1 MGSYYDVQDTL
12 DKFIA
17 KLKEI
22 RKEVGGGVYI
32 QTSKPR
38 TLLIPYER
46 DELDK
51 GIQLHVKKNENNRII
66 IHG

>member
-12 DKFIA
+12 DEFIS
-17 KLKEI
+17 KLEEI
-22 RKEVGGGVYI
+22 RKEVGGDVFI

-51 GIQLHVKKNENNRII
+51 GIQLVKKDNRII

>member
-12 DKFIA
+12 NKFIA
-17 KLKEI
+17 KLEKI
-22 RKEVGGGVYI
+22 RKEVGGNVYI

-51 GIQLHVKKNENNRII
+51 GIQLHVEKHRNNRII

>member
-12 DKFIA
+12 NKFIA
-17 KLKEI
+17 KLEKI
-22 RKEVGGGVYI
+22 RKEVGGNVYI
-32 QTSKPR
+32 QISKPR

-51 GIQLHVKKNENNRII
+51 GIQLHIEKDKNNRII
-66 IHG
+66 IYG

>member
-12 DKFIA
+12 DEFIT
-17 KLKEI
+17 KLKKI
-22 RKEVGGGVYI
+22 KKEVGGGVYI
-32 QTSKPR
+32 QTSRPR

-51 GIQLHVKKNENNRII
+51 GIQLHVEKHRNNRII
-66 IHG
+66 IYG

>member
-12 DKFIA
+12 DKFIS
-17 KLKEI
+17 KLKKI
-22 RKEVGGGVYI
+22 RKEVGGDVYI
-32 QTSKPR
+32 QISKPR
-38 TLLIPYER
+38 TMLIPYER

-51 GIQLHVKKNENNRII
+51 GIQLHVKKNKNNRII